1 MTKLSALL
9 AIAVGLGLTG
19 SAEGV
24 QITQFPIPSSSTPA
38 GNGPWGIAAGRDGA
52 LWFTEA
58 NVSRIGRMTTSGAV
72 TEFPLPAGTYLREIT
87 AGPDG
92 ALWFTD
98 GNRIGRIT
106 TAGVITEFPVGNAS
120 AEMLD
125 ITTGPDGNIWYTYV
139 LLFGLSAP
147 TGKIGRMTPSGTVT
161 EFDVPMPARV
171 ATAIAPGPDGQIW
184 FAGYSLSSP
193 GALAGVI
200 GSLTTN
206 GEGLGYPLLA
216 GIPHDITSGP
226 DGNIWFTVE
235 FPMSVVSSAAP
246 LGAIGRIHPDL
257 SEIAE
262 FPLPSRP
269 GAPAK
274 IAAGPDGNLWFVEGA
289 SGYGRV
295 GRITPAGEITELVP
309 SGSPGGGLGI
319 AAGPDGSIWFTVLPG
334 QIDRISDLA
343 AICTPSPNTLCLG
356 GGRFGVSAGWTKTD
370 QTMGAATAVP
380 LGATATAGYLWF
392 FSPETPEVTVKV
404 IDGCAFNGAVWFFA
418 GGLTDVGVRVS
429 ITDFSTPSKTY
440 SSPPG
445 TPFAPIQDTHAF
457 LCISTPFPVPPLR
470 PPS

>member
-1 MTKLSALL
+1 
-9 AIAVGLGLTG
+9 V
-19 SAEGV
+19 
-24 QITQFPIPSSSTPA
+24 A
-38 GNGPWGIAAGRDGA
+38 GPDGA

-58 NVSRIGRMTTSGAV
+58 NVSRIGRMTISGAV

-92 ALWFTD
+92 ALWFTE

-106 TAGVITEFPVGNAS
+106 TAGVVSEFPVGSAS

-147 TGKIGRMTPSGTVT
+147 IGKIGRMTPSGTVT
-161 EFDVPMPARV
+161 EFDVPIPARV
-171 ATAIAPGPDGQIW
+171 ATAIAPGPDGRIW
-184 FAGYSLSSP
+184 FAGYGLSSP
-193 GALAGVI
+193 GVLAGVI
-200 GSLTTN
+200 GTLTTN
-206 GEGLGYPLLA
+206 GETFAVYPLGV
-216 GIPHDITSGP
+216 GITQDITAGP
-226 DGNIWFTVE
+226 DGNIWFTVALPRS
-235 FPMSVVSSAAP
+235 FVDQSVAPP
-246 LGAIGRIHPDL
+246 LGAIG
-257 SEIAE
+257 E
-262 FPLPSRP
+262 FLLPLHP
-269 GAPAK
+269 GAPSRLT
-274 IAAGPDGNLWFVEGA
+274 AGPDGNLWFVEGA

-309 SGSPGGGLGI
+309 PGPPGGGLGI
-319 AAGPDGSIWFTVLPG
+319 GAGPDGSIWFTVLPG

-356 GGRFGVSAGWTKTD
+356 GGRFGVSAGWTKSD

-418 GGLTDVGVRVS
+418 GGLTDVGARVR
-429 ITDFSTPSKTY
+429 ITDFSTPLVPPSKTY
-440 SSPPG
+440 LSPPG
-445 TPFAPIQDTHAF
+445 TPFAPIQDTNAF
-457 LCISTPFPVPPLR
+457 PCISAPFPVPPLL
-470 PPS
+470 PP